1 MNLADQAGKLLD
13 GAKPLHNP
21 FRKGRR
27 SASPC
32 ILVDHPLRF
41 GWRPAPKAPFNLAM
55 RTLLTAGRRAYG
67 QVEPASHQEGRD
79 GFAAGEALEVD
90 DLGGIL

>member
-41 GWRPAPKAPFNLAM
+41 GWRPAPKAPFNLTM
-55 RTLLTAGRRAYG
+55 RLYSPQADALRASGTRLPSRR
-67 QVEPASHQEGRD
+67 
-79 GFAAGEALEVD
+79 
-90 DLGGIL
+90 

>member
-1 MNLADQAGKLLD
+1 MNLADQAGKPLD

-41 GWRPAPKAPFNLAM
+41 GWRPAPKVSFNLTM
-55 RTLLTAGRRAYG
+55 RLYSPQADALTGKWNPPPIEK
-67 QVEPASHQEGRD
+67 VETVSPVVTH
-79 GFAAGEALEVD
+79 
-90 DLGGIL
+90 

>member
-1 MNLADQAGKLLD
+1 MNLADQAGKPLD

-41 GWRPAPKAPFNLAM
+41 GWRPAPKVSFNLTM
-55 RTLLTAGRRAYG
+55 RLYSPQADALTGKWNPPPIKRA
-67 QVEPASHQEGRD
+67 
-79 GFAAGEALEVD
+79 
-90 DLGGIL
+90 

>member
-1 MNLADQAGKLLD
+1 MNLADQAGKPLD

-55 RTLLTAGRRAYG
+55 RLYSPQADALTGKWNPPPIKRA
-67 QVEPASHQEGRD
+67 
-79 GFAAGEALEVD
+79 
-90 DLGGIL
+90 

>member
-1 MNLADQAGKLLD
+1 MNLADQAGKPLD

-41 GWRPAPKAPFNLAM
+41 GWRPAPKVSFNLTM
-55 RTLLTAGRRAYG
+55 RLYSPQADALTGKWNPPPIKKEETG
-67 QVEPASHQEGRD
+67 SPLVKH
-79 GFAAGEALEVD
+79 
-90 DLGGIL
+90 